1 MVILLTQFG
10 RANIGFFFLNKDI
23 KKHTLR
29 SFTPACLPVCSQTL
43 GNHFLLVSYEPLQHL
58 YHIQI

>member
-29 SFTPACLPVCSQTL
+29 SFTPPPVSL
-43 GNHFLLVSYEPLQHL
+43 SALRH
-58 YHIQI
+58 